1 MVRLTARSACFI
13 DDRRI
18 KSRPGPSSIDP
29 NQVHV
34 DKSKIQALKQHSFR
48 ETTCQSC
55 TLRSLCLPLSLTSKD
70 LCQLDSIIARGRPI
84 KKGETLFRQGQTF
97 SSLFALRSGC
107 VKTYLVTDNGE
118 EQITGFY
125 LPGEMVGLSGIDS
138 DTYPVNAIA
147 IETTTVCEIPYP
159 KFDELTDQIPEL
171 KRQLISSM
179 SKTIRQDMQMMML
192 LSQKDAEARVAN
204 FLLDLSSRIHRR
216 GYAADFI
223 YLGMSRNEIANYLG
237 LAVETVSR
245 IFSRLQ
251 KSGAIDVN
259 GRAIEIIDKPALSTA
274 AGDSLFDEEKKPR
287 DPPSSIKIG

>member
-1 MVRLTARSACFI
+1 M
-13 DDRRI
+13 
-18 KSRPGPSSIDP
+18 
-29 NQVHV
+29 
-34 DKSKIQALKQHSFR
+34 DKSNAQAIKHQSFR

-70 LCQLDSIIARGRPI
+70 LEQLDSIIARGRPF
-84 KKGETLFRQGQTF
+84 KKGETLFRQGEPF
-97 SSLFALRSGC
+97 GSLFALRSGC
-107 VKTYLVTDNGE
+107 VKTYLVTDTGE

-125 LPGEMVGLSGIDS
+125 LPGELIGLSGIDT
-138 DTYPVNAIA
+138 DAYPVNAIA

-159 KFDELTDQIPEL
+159 KFEELTDDIPEL
-171 KRQLISSM
+171 KRQIIHSM

-204 FLLDLSSRIHRR
+204 FLLDLSSRIQRR

-251 KSGAIDVN
+251 KSGAIEVN
-259 GRAIEIIDKPALSTA
+259 GRAVEIRDEDLLSAA
-274 AGDSLFDEEKKPR
+274 AGGCLFGEQKGGSDKEA
-287 DPPSSIKIG
+287 STQTS